1 MGHGDRG
8 YKVISVQ
15 KISYDEA
22 HPWILHKHYAKRIP
36 NIQYAY
42 GLFEDR
48 VLVGVVT
55 FGVSA
60 SNTLCGG
67 LCGDE
72 FKHQVLELNR
82 LCVESDIKNSASILV
97 ARSMKLLPTET
108 IVVSYADTSMGHIG
122 YVYQATNFIY
132 TGLSAKRTDRYDPVR
147 PNRHPRTVGRKY
159 ASSLSMNYNDLPI
172 RERPRKH
179 RYVYFIGPTRWKKK
193 MRKKLNYKE
202 QPYPKGDTSRYDDTY
217 QPKVQMVMF

>member
-1 MGHGDRG
+1 MGHGYRG

-36 NIQYAY
+36 NIKYAY

-48 VLVGVVT
+48 VLTGVVT
-55 FGVSA
+55 FGIPPSD
-60 SNTLCGG
+60 SLCRG

-132 TGLSAKRTDRYDPVR
+132 TGLSMKMREPVVI
-147 PNRHPRTVGRKY
+147 NNKHSRHSGLRLRDGAVAR
-159 ASSLSMNYNDLPI
+159 D
-172 RERPRKH
+172 RPRKH
-179 RYVYFIGPTRWKKK
+179 RYVYFIGPTGWKNKI
-193 MRKKLNYKE
+193 RKKLNYKE

>member
-1 MGHGDRG
+1 M
-8 YKVISVQ
+8 ISVQ

-36 NIQYAY
+36 NIKYAY

-48 VLVGVVT
+48 VLTGVVT
-55 FGVSA
+55 FGIPPSD
-60 SNTLCGG
+60 SLCRG

-132 TGLSAKRTDRYDPVR
+132 TGLSAKRRDPVVINNKHARHSGLRLCDGATALDR
-147 PNRHPRTVGRKY
+147 PQ
-159 ASSLSMNYNDLPI
+159 
-172 RERPRKH
+172 KH